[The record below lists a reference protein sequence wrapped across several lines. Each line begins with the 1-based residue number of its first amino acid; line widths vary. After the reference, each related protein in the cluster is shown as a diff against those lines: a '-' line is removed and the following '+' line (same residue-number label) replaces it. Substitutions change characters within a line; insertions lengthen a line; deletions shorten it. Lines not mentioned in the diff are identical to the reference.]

1 MSTDYKL
8 ITERVGLWGAVGLL
22 VGTSIGMSFFI
33 VPTQM
38 MAEAGPSIT
47 IAILISVFPMILAVL
62 GLLQLGGAIPVAGGA
77 YVYSSRLVGP
87 FFGMLGVTV
96 PVLAIW
102 AYLLFAALGFAE
114 YLDFFANEFG
124 AVPEFPTLAVVW
136 GLLVVFLLLNYIGI
150 QFVVAVQL
158 LMVGILVTGL
168 LLFVTTGLPLIETDN
183 YTPLF
188 PTEGEGA
195 PFAEGYVP
203 FIIAVVTL
211 YIPFQG
217 FTIIV
222 EIGEEL
228 DNPIKNIPRV
238 LAIGMTL
245 VTLITLSVVFVLVG
259 ILSWQDAPEVV
270 ETGGGLA
277 TVLAGVAPT
286 GTGVVV
292 AIAALIG
299 AATTMNTLF
308 TSYSR
313 TIMRAARDDV
323 LPGTLA
329 TIHGRFGTPHRA
341 IVALGIPPLAVAPL
355 AIYLDGVF
363 AVDALDWL
371 VVVVVTGIFVV
382 FAFLGIGLWR
392 LPQIFPKR
400 YEHSFYKLPLPVL
413 KFVAVGNTVVSLVFM
428 LLVAVSQPTAFVL
441 VVVWIV
447 LSYAVYRYRLQT
459 FAGDEDDLKKRM
471 KGLDAHE

>member
-114 YLDFFANEFG
+114 YMEFFANEFG
-124 AVPEFPTLAVVW
+124 AVPELPTLAVVW
-136 GLLVVFLLLNYIGI
+136 GLLVAFLVLNYIGI

-195 PFAEGYVP
+195 PFADGYTP

-259 ILSWQDAPEVV
+259 ILSWQDAPEVI

-329 TIHGRFGTPHRA
+329 TIHDRFGTPHRA

-355 AIYLDGVF
+355 AIYLDGIF
-363 AVDALDWL
+363 AVNALDWL

-382 FAFLGIGLWR
+382 FTFLGIGLWR
-392 LPQIFPKR
+392 LPTIFPKR

-413 KFVAVGNTVVSLVFM
+413 KVVAVGNSVVSVVFM

-441 VVVWIV
+441 VLAWIV
-447 LSYAVYRYRLQT
+447 LSYVVYRYRLQRFT
-459 FAGDEDDLKKRM
+459 GDEENLKKRM

>member
-47 IAILISVFPMILAVL
+47 IAILLSVIPMILAVL
-62 GLLQLGGAIPVAGGA
+62 ALLQLGGAIPVAGGA

-114 YLDFFANEFG
+114 YMQFFANEFG
-124 AVPEFPTLAVVW
+124 TVPDLPTLAVVW
-136 GLLVVFLLLNYIGI
+136 GLLLAFLLLNYVGV
-150 QFVVAVQL
+150 QFVVAIQL

-168 LLFVTTGLPLIETDN
+168 LMFVTTGLPLIETDN

-195 PFAEGYVP
+195 PFADGYAP
-203 FIIAVVTL
+203 FLIAVVTL

-238 LAIGMTL
+238 LAIGMSI

-259 ILSWQDAPEVV
+259 ILAWEDAPAVV

-277 TVLAGVAPT
+277 TVLAEVAPT

-299 AATTMNTLF
+299 AATTINTLF

-323 LPGTLA
+323 LPSTLA
-329 TIHGRFGTPHRA
+329 KIHGRFGTPHRA
-341 IVALGIPPLAVAPL
+341 IIALGIPPLAVAPL
-355 AIYLDGVF
+355 AIYLDGIF
-363 AVDALDWL
+363 AVNALDWL

-382 FAFLGIGLWR
+382 FTFLGVGLWR
-392 LPQIFPKR
+392 LPKIFPKR

-413 KFVAVGNTVVSLVFM
+413 KVVAVGNSVVSVVFM

-441 VVVWIV
+441 VIVWMV
-447 LSYAVYRYRLQT
+447 LSYVVYRVRLQT
-459 FAGDEDDLKKRM
+459 FAGDDEDLKKRM

>member
-38 MAEAGPSIT
+38 MAAAGPSIT
-47 IAILISVFPMILAVL
+47 IAILISVVPMILAVL

-114 YLDFFANEFG
+114 YMEFFANEFS
-124 AVPEFPTLAVVW
+124 AVPDIPTLAVVW
-136 GLLVVFLLLNYIGI
+136 VLLAAFLLLNYIGI
-150 QFVVAVQL
+150 RFVVAIQL
-158 LMVGILVTGL
+158 VMVGTLVAGL
-168 LLFVTTGLPLIETDN
+168 LTFVVAGFPHIATEN

-188 PTEGEGA
+188 PSGGEGA
-195 PFAEGYVP
+195 PFADGYAP
-203 FIIAVVTL
+203 FIIAVVAL

-217 FTIIV
+217 FGVIV

-238 LAIGMTL
+238 LAIGMTI
-245 VTLITLSVVFVLVG
+245 VTIITLSVVFVLVG
-259 ILSWQDAPEVV
+259 IVQWQDAPAIV

-277 TVLAGVAPT
+277 TALSSVAPT
-286 GTGVVV
+286 GAGVVV

-299 AATTMNTLF
+299 AATTINTLL

-323 LPGTLA
+323 LPGTFA
-329 TIHGRFGTPHRA
+329 TIHSGFETPHRA
-341 IVALGIPPLAVAPL
+341 IIALGLPPLALAPL
-355 AIYLDGVF
+355 AIYLDGIV

-382 FAFLGIGLWR
+382 FTILGVALWR
-392 LPQIFPKR
+392 LPTVFPKR
-400 YEHSFYKLPLPVL
+400 YEHSFYRLPLPVL
-413 KFVAVGNTVVSLVFM
+413 KVVAVGNSVVSLLFM
-428 LLVAVSQPTAFVL
+428 VLVAVGQPTAFGLLVL
-441 VVVWIV
+441 WIV
-447 LSYAVYRYRLQT
+447 LSYVVYRFRLQR
-459 FAGDEDDLKKRM
+459 FAGDEEDLKKRM
-471 KGLDAHE
+471 QGLDSHE